1 MGSNPSQFQ
10 GVGGSE
16 MIEGIVQSA
25 RIVHGWSGGQA
36 VQRFKSYPIAS
47 WCITT
52 RVFGLKSMF
61 LFFDKLL
68 FKNKVLLIVNYK

>member
-1 MGSNPSQFQ
+1 MTITMFAEVNLLHHYQ
-10 GVGGSE
+10 G
-16 MIEGIVQSA
+16 IWTCIVQSA

-47 WCITT
+47 WHITI

-68 FKNKVLLIVNYK
+68 

>member
-1 MGSNPSQFQ
+1 MF
-10 GVGGSE
+10 SE
-16 MIEGIVQSA
+16 VNLLHHYQQICNIIVQSA

-47 WCITT
+47 WQIEGFLAL
-52 RVFGLKSMF
+52 RSMF

-68 FKNKVLLIVNYK
+68 